1 MSFTGQRVLVVGGTS
16 GIGAGIAAAF
26 AGQGAQVVA
35 TGATTAECDAANKAR
50 AAEAAQA
57 RSPGDG
63 VEHRLLD
70 VRDGAAVQA
79 LVEGLGALNAV
90 VCCAG
95 VIRRGAELDPA
106 VFAEVVDINLNGAMR
121 VAAAARPALR
131 ASKGCIVNTASML
144 SFFGGGLVPG
154 YSASKGGVAQLTKS
168 LAIAYAADG
177 IRVNA
182 VAPGWIATPL
192 TQALQDDTGRSA
204 QILGRT
210 PLGRW
215 GTPADV
221 AGPVLFLCSPA
232 AAFVTGVVLP
242 VDGGYLI
249 A

>member
-1 MSFTGQRVLVVGGTS
+1 MSFTGQQVLVVGGTS

-26 AGQGAQVVA
+26 AAQGAKVVA
-35 TGATTAECDAANKAR
+35 TGATQHEC
-50 AAEAAQA
+50 EAADV
-57 RSPGDG
+57 RRPSGG
-63 VEHRLLD
+63 IEHHTLD
-70 VRDGAAVQA
+70 VRDGAAVKSF
-79 LVEGLGALNAV
+79 VEGLGELLAV

-106 VFAEVVDINLNGAMR
+106 VFAEVVDINLNGTMR
-121 VAAAARPALR
+121 VAAAARPALKATR
-131 ASKGCIVNTASML
+131 GCIVNTASML

-182 VAPGWIATPL
+182 VAPGWIATSL
-192 TQALQDDTGRSA
+192 TQALQDDAARSA

-221 AGPVLFLCSPA
+221 AAPVLFLCSPA